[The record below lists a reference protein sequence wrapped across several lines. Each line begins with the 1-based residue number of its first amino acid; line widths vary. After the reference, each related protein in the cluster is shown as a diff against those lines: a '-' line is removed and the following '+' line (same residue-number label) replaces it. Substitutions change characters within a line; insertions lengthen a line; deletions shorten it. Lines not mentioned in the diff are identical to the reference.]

1 MKILRLIGLP
11 SSSSSSSS
19 SSSILSCLFCV
30 ILLSLK
36 AELTLSQEQAQ
47 AQEFNKNETL
57 TKIEDI
63 VWNPLSVLGEPEWTK
78 LRPGWSLTVN
88 DQCLYEFIFQFEH
101 HAPSLPIGDD
111 DYRGKCEYTG
121 SNGFNN
127 GEGDN
132 IDKVDPKIAPEDNQP
147 YLKPRQMW
155 EEFPDYVWAT
165 MGFNHLSIDF
175 LPCGH
180 RPKGY
185 TATQYDFS
193 VSYVYIIV
201 TVTFCTLYTLYTL
214 YIKNSH
220 HRHRHRLPIPSI
232 QTINFDL
239 ISSHIVT

>member
-1 MKILRLIGLP
+1 MNMKILRLIGLP
-11 SSSSSSSS
+11 SSSS

-36 AELTLSQEQAQ
+36 AELTLSQAQAQAQ

-132 IDKVDPKIAPEDNQP
+132 IDKIDPKIAPEDNQP

-193 VSYVYIIV
+193 VSYVYIVTV
-201 TVTFCTLYTLYTL
+201 TVTFCTLYTLY
-214 YIKNSH
+214 
-220 HRHRHRLPIPSI
+220 
-232 QTINFDL
+232 
-239 ISSHIVT
+239 IVH